1 MIVIV
6 KTNPQGTSRRRL
18 SSGSS
23 VTQPVQWSVVLCS
36 SDHAHDDGADD
47 NGDNC
52 AAADADYN
60 DGEVDD
66 DYNGDDDDHDNDLN
80 TWLTQKVSTTIS
92 R

>member
-1 MIVIV
+1 MIV

-52 AAADADYN
+52 AAADADYDGGDDN
-60 DGEVDD
+60 DNDD
-66 DYNGDDDDHDNDLN
+66 DGDDDDNDNDLN